1 MPLVVMNCKKG
12 RLLGDM
18 IGNLAN
24 ELPAIVARALHVE
37 KNLKGHLTS
46 EDIEVE
52 VRESGPYDVNIK
64 DLEIT
69 IWANDYPERLANL
82 DKRREEILSGIR
94 EFLRDYDRNL
104 SGFVWVLLQ
113 PASFGEL

>member
-18 IGNLAN
+18 IEKLAQ
-24 ELPAIVARALHVE
+24 ELPIIVSRALHVE
-37 KNLKGHLTS
+37 ENPKGHLTS
-46 EDIEVE
+46 DDIEVE
-52 VRESGPYDVNIK
+52 VRESGTYDVNIK

-69 IWANDYPERLANL
+69 IWANHYPERLVNI
-82 DKRREEILSGIR
+82 DERREKIVLGIR
-94 EFLRDYDRNL
+94 DFLRDYDRNP